1 MSARVEESIVAKYI
15 EKLNFIK
22 GWKDWRSSLREGI
35 QLARTLGLSD
45 NEIQEVAAIVGDF
58 LNKRVKPASNEDEL
72 LKQMWDVAS
81 PEERKVIASV
91 LFKIVK

>member
-1 MSARVEESIVAKYI
+1 MSTRVEESVVAKYI

-22 GWKDWRSSLREGI
+22 GWKDWRNSLHEGI

-45 NEIQEVAAIVGDF
+45 NEIQELATTIGDF
-58 LNKRVKPASNEDEL
+58 LNKRVQSASKEDEL
-72 LKQMWDVAS
+72 LKQMWDVSS
-81 PEERKVIASV
+81 PEERKMLASV